1 MDVSDLAVAL
11 HSVTLTRA
19 SVNSCPQK
27 YPSWCMCV
35 ERYSM
40 LLFTCISTQAIVEV
54 GLPKELGLQTV
65 EADHQQIFLAYNIW
79 AWVKYYACSGVCDG

>member
-1 MDVSDLAVAL
+1 
-11 HSVTLTRA
+11 
-19 SVNSCPQK
+19 
-27 YPSWCMCV
+27 
-35 ERYSM
+35 M

-65 EADHQQIFLAYNIW
+65 EADHQQIFW

>member
-1 MDVSDLAVAL
+1 
-11 HSVTLTRA
+11 
-19 SVNSCPQK
+19 
-27 YPSWCMCV
+27 MCV